1 VRIEAD
7 REDVAR
13 GLAQLVMTLIELVRQ
28 LMERQALHRVEAGG
42 LRDEQVERL
51 GQALMALEQRM
62 DELRDE
68 FGLEQ
73 EDLNLDLG
81 PLGRLL

>member
-1 VRIEAD
+1 VRIEAE

-13 GLAQLVMTLIELVRQ
+13 GVSQLVMTLIELIRQ
-28 LMERQALHRVEAGG
+28 LMERQALHRIDAGA
-42 LRDEQVERL
+42 LSEEQVERL
-51 GQALMALEQRM
+51 GQALMALEDRM
-62 DELRDE
+62 EELRE
-68 FGLEQ
+68 AFGLEE